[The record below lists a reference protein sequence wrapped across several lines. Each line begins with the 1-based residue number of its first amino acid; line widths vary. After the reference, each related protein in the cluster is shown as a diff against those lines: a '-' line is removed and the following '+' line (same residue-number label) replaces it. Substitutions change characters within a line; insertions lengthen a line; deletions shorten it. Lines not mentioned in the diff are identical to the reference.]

1 MADKVDTPLTPNTDD
16 KITYDK
22 TVAYQEIVLF
32 EYKTKMIIMNTVI
45 CVLLANRSP
54 IGMFCLGI
62 GGTSL
67 VCFLYFCFPMGKK
80 IGLDTLN
87 RELHYKSVLLI
98 PLCKC
103 YDQKY
108 QIQKISHLPNII
120 NK

>member
-54 IGMFCLGI
+54 IGMFCLG
-62 GGTSL
+62 SL
-67 VCFLYFCFPMGKK
+67 WFAFCTFAFRWK
-80 IGLDTLN
+80 
-87 RELHYKSVLLI
+87 RR
-98 PLCKC
+98 
-103 YDQKY
+103 
-108 QIQKISHLPNII
+108 
-120 NK
+120 